1 MKGFTLVEMLAA
13 LFVFGLVSAAGALV
27 MGSTLDGQTAV
38 RSRMDQLG
46 AFQRTRILLK
56 ADLGQMST
64 RRTRDTAGVQ
74 AAGAFIGRPPAD
86 GAAFM
91 QLTRHGWDN
100 PGDAPRPSMQ
110 RVDYRLTDGR
120 LERVTRSALDGAPA
134 GEPQVLL
141 EGVDEL
147 QVAYLHRGAWTPAWT
162 AAPTAELPQAVK
174 VAFRV
179 EGLGRFE
186 QVLLTPGSL
195 R

>member
-56 ADLGQMST
+56 GDLSQLST
-64 RRTRDTAGVQ
+64 RRTRDAAGVQ
-74 AAGAFIGRPPAD
+74 AAGAFIGRQPAD
-86 GAAFM
+86 GAPFM
-91 QLTRHGWDN
+91 VLARHGWEN
-100 PGDAPRPSMQ
+100 PGAAQRPSVQ
-110 RVDYRLTDGR
+110 RVDYRLAEGR
-120 LERVTRSALDGAPA
+120 LERITRGALDGAPA
-134 GEPQVLL
+134 GQPQILL
-141 EGVDEL
+141 EGVDQL
-147 QVAYLHRGAWTPAWT
+147 QVSYLYRGAWSPTWT
-162 AAPTAELPQAVK
+162 AVPTAELPQAVRL
-174 VAFRV
+174 AFRV
-179 EGLGRFE
+179 QGLGRFE

>member
-56 ADLGQMST
+56 ADLSQLST
-64 RRTRDTAGVQ
+64 RRTRDAAGVQ
-74 AAGAFIGRPPAD
+74 AAGAFIGRQPAD

-91 QLTRHGWDN
+91 ILTRHGWEN
-100 PGDAPRPSMQ
+100 PGDAQRPSMQ
-110 RVDYRLTDGR
+110 RVDYRLSEGR
-120 LERVTRSALDGAPA
+120 LERITRAALDGAPA
-134 GEPQVLL
+134 GQPQILM
-141 EGVDEL
+141 EGVD
-147 QVAYLHRGAWTPAWT
+147 QVQVSYLYRGAWTPTWT
-162 AAPTAELPQAVK
+162 AVPGAELPQAVRLG
-174 VAFRV
+174 FRV
-179 EGLGRFE
+179 EGLGHFD

>member
-27 MGSTLDGQTAV
+27 MGSTLDGQSAV

-56 ADLGQMST
+56 ADLSQMST
-64 RRTRDTAGVQ
+64 RRTRDVAGVKT
-74 AAGAFIGRPPAD
+74 AGAFIGRQPAD
-86 GAAFM
+86 GATFM
-91 QLTRHGWDN
+91 QMTRHGWEN
-100 PGDAPRPSMQ
+100 PGAAQRPSMQ
-110 RVDYRLTDGR
+110 RVDYRLAEGR
-120 LERVTRSALDGAPA
+120 LERITRAALDGAPA

-141 EGVDEL
+141 EGVDQL
-147 QVAYLHRGAWTPAWT
+147 QVAYLHRGTWSPTWI
-162 AAPTAELPQAVK
+162 AAPGAELPQAVRI
-174 VAFRV
+174 AFRV

-186 QVLLTPGSL
+186 QLLLTPGSL

>member
-56 ADLGQMST
+56 ADLSQLST
-64 RRTRDTAGVQ
+64 RRTRDAAGVQ
-74 AAGAFIGRPPAD
+74 AAGAFIGRQPAD

-91 QLTRHGWDN
+91 VLTRHGWEN
-100 PGDAPRPSMQ
+100 PGDAQRPSMQ
-110 RVDYRLTDGR
+110 RVDYRLSEGR
-120 LERVTRSALDGAPA
+120 LERITRAALDGAPA
-134 GEPQVLL
+134 GQPQILM
-141 EGVDEL
+141 EGVD
-147 QVAYLHRGAWTPAWT
+147 QVQVSYLYRGAWTPTWT
-162 AAPTAELPQAVK
+162 AVPGAELPQAVRLG
-174 VAFRV
+174 FRV
-179 EGLGRFE
+179 EGLGHFD